1 MIVSVTQP
9 ELNTASMTS
18 NFQPGKATKGANFA
32 LPKHIIFFWPVNT
45 NILSLKTETF
55 GIRRLGVWG
64 WKKLVPVKMFPD
76 LGIRDPLGS
85 KRVITNIYFRT

>member
-32 LPKHIIFFWPVNT
+32 LPKHIIFF
-45 NILSLKTETF
+45 
-55 GIRRLGVWG
+55 
-64 WKKLVPVKMFPD
+64 
-76 LGIRDPLGS
+76 
-85 KRVITNIYFRT
+85 